1 MWGRIR
7 YFLRNRWESRLRLNR
22 TVGAPSLSVF
32 PLSPFT
38 SVPFLP
44 ILIAFFEIL
53 GSWDLVTIPNRCGE
67 REGNRPLYALLR
79 DQMAPLSLTYSPG
92 GGNTGEDNE
101 SDDYY
106 IPGNPSTSGILLVI
120 LVFSFFALVFTLIT
134 GWVWCVSA
142 VEPTYYSVKTHRRG
156 AWRTKRVVPFR
167 GFPHS
172 HLLSTVRH
180 HHSEG

>member
-1 MWGRIR
+1 MG
-7 YFLRNRWESRLRLNR
+7 YFLILLHNRWESRLKFNR
-22 TVGAPSLSVF
+22 AVGAPSLSVS

-38 SVPFLP
+38 SILSLP
-44 ILIAFFEIL
+44 ILIAFL
-53 GSWDLVTIPNRCGE
+53 RSWDLGILVSIPNRCGE
-67 REGNRPLYALLR
+67 QEGNRLLYAILR
-79 DQMAPLSLTYSPG
+79 DQMAPLSLTYNLG

-172 HLLSTVRH
+172 HPLSTVHRH
-180 HHSEG
+180 RSGG